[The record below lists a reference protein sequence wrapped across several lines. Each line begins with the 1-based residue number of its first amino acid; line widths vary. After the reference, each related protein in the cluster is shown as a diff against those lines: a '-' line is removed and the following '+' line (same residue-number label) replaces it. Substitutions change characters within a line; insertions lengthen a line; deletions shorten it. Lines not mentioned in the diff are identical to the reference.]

1 MRFDKITNRTFSCTK
16 QCTKLLLLIL
26 SIAAPNG
33 LLKKLFRFS
42 EKEVWLLDVI
52 SFIVMS
58 FQIFCGCLIE
68 QMQLNS
74 TMDNI
79 PIAQCFESKYR
90 YIFILE
96 TSGKSFQVFF
106 SLESLAQTRQCQ
118 PPYSLFS
125 WRIHN
130 KNTKK
135 TLCNFS

>member
-79 PIAQCFESKYR
+79 PIIQCFESKYR

-106 SLESLAQTRQCQ
+106 FFGIPSSNQTV
-118 PPYSLFS
+118 PTSLFS
-125 WRIHN
+125 FQL
-130 KNTKK
+130 KN
-135 TLCNFS
+135 SQQEY